1 MEGTSRISCL
11 YHWVLTPH
19 TTELHLICDST
30 LSRNCP
36 AARVSRRPPSS
47 SSSAPIKK
55 QQRHRVS
62 QSPRDHADLSM
73 TNICPDRCWKCSDQP
88 GSRTWLPSLSS
99 RHPSPI
105 CVFLFFFW
113 PVSGEHIKS
122 KRSHCIILSS
132 HLIFSSEQKSGP
144 LPLPDWGFPLRKGL
158 SHHFVQHLCESYLD
172 VVFLHS
178 ATSPDW
184 EFYLR
189 INTPSP
195 AKTKLLPTTLFLTLS
210 SSSKMI
216 GCGRTIFWST
226 DEGHGSGSVPFSTP
240 TWPIN

>member
-30 LSRNCP
+30 LNRNCP

-62 QSPRDHADLSM
+62 QSPRDHAGLSM

-88 GSRTWLPSLSS
+88 GSRPWLPSQSS

-105 CVFLFFFW
+105 CVFLFFLACKWGTYKKQKVTLHHSVLPSDFLIW
-113 PVSGEHIKS
+113 AKVRPTAPPRLRVS
-122 KRSHCIILSS
+122 
-132 HLIFSSEQKSGP
+132 P
-144 LPLPDWGFPLRKGL
+144 
-158 SHHFVQHLCESYLD
+158 
-172 VVFLHS
+172 
-178 ATSPDW
+178 
-184 EFYLR
+184 
-189 INTPSP
+189 
-195 AKTKLLPTTLFLTLS
+195 
-210 SSSKMI
+210 
-216 GCGRTIFWST
+216 
-226 DEGHGSGSVPFSTP
+226 
-240 TWPIN
+240 